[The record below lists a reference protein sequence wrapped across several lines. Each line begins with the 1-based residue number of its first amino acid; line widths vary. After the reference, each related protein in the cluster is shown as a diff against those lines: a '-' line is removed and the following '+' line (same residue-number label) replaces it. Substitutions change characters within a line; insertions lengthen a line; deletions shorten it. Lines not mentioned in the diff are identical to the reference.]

1 MKQIVMTF
9 VMCAFANAF
18 SLENLQKN
26 IQKSLH
32 NHILQGKF
40 TQEKELQGFSN
51 KIKSYGVFRLE
62 NVEEKT
68 LFWDTHS
75 PIKSHIKI
83 TKKGIFTKDNKQD
96 KWIPLS
102 NNKHQEMLLSI
113 LSMDFR
119 ALGAYFD
126 FDLRED
132 KDIWILELKPK
143 NAILAKIFD
152 SITLQGFV
160 KYPSIVEKVILLE
173 RNGDKTTNIFSA
185 ISINAVATKSQ

>member
-1 MKQIVMTF
+1 MKQIIMAF
-9 VMCAFANAF
+9 AICAFADAF
-18 SLENLQKN
+18 SLENLQEN

-40 TQEKELQGFSN
+40 TQEKELKGFSN

-62 NVEEKT
+62 NVEGKT
-68 LFWDTHS
+68 LFWDTHA
-75 PIKSHIKI
+75 PIKSHLKI

-102 NNKHQEMLLSI
+102 NNKHQEMLLNI

-152 SITLQGFV
+152 SITLQGV
-160 KYPSIVEKVILLE
+160 IKYPSVVEKVILLE

-185 ISINAVATKSQ
+185 ISIKAKN